1 VPVDAEVQTLLDT
14 LEAMEISSLKADSP
28 DEARARFRVLTVDA
42 RDPDS
47 VVAVGEVEEL
57 TVPGGE
63 GERPARLYRPERDA
77 AQPLPVLVFFHG
89 GGFVIG
95 DLDTHDNQARRLCR
109 DLQALVISV
118 DYRLAPEHPFPA
130 AIDDCL
136 AAYRATIGEVD
147 ADVLAVVGE
156 SAGGN
161 AVVATLVRAR
171 DEGLAMP
178 ACAVLLSPWLDL
190 TFSGE
195 SMQRNRSSEVMLERP
210 LFESWRDAYV
220 GDADASDPAISPLFA
235 DLAGLPPLHVQ
246 ATTAEV
252 LEDDARRFADRAREA
267 GVDVDLVVHDE
278 LWHVFQTMVPLVPEA
293 AGALEQAN
301 AFLRAHTRG

>member
-1 VPVDAEVQTLLDT
+1 
-14 LEAMEISSLKADSP
+14 MSLSL
-28 DEARARFRVLTVDA
+28 RARLVEKVIPKVMPGPDDPPAEQRAKLGRPMGLPNRRVEIAELQ
-42 RDPDS
+42 
-47 VVAVGEVEEL
+47 VGG
-57 TVPGGE
+57 VPAL
-63 GERPARLYRPERDA
+63 RV
-77 AQPLPVLVFFHG
+77 QPKGAPRRRQVLHLHG
-89 GGFVIG
+89 GGFVVG
-95 DLDTHDNQARRLCR
+95 SARGFQGYLSE
-109 DLQALVISV
+109 LALRADAVVTSI